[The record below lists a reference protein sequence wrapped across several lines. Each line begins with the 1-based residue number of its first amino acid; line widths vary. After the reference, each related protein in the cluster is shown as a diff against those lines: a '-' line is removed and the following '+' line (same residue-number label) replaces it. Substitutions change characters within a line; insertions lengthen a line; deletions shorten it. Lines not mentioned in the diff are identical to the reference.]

1 MNLQQMR
8 CVLEVSR
15 VGSVTR
21 AAQNLYISQPNLSR
35 TIKELEKELGVP
47 LFRRG
52 AQGMEPTVQAA
63 QFLRYAQSIIQQMDE
78 LESIY
83 QHQEE
88 GLRLS
93 IVGPHSGYI
102 TRGLAAFLNRQN
114 QHTALEVQYH
124 EMEAS
129 DAMDA
134 VSRGQVQLAILRYQR
149 IYDEHFKELFAKA
162 GLASRTLMQFRPC
175 VLMAS
180 PHPLEQYKSLRYQQL
195 CSYTHVLRGETQV
208 PGETARSALAP
219 QQGGGRIHVYDRA
232 SMYEVLRGVRGS
244 YAWSNPLPE
253 AECKRHGLIQR
264 SCPDAGMN
272 RDVVLWQAKHGLG
285 LAARDCLVA
294 LQEAARRQGMVTG
307 FYQSPTVPE
316 STGAEP
322 ASEVE
327 AMEEAPADSPVVP
340 STI

>member
-134 VSRGQVQLAILRYQR
+134 VSRG
-149 IYDEHFKELFAKA
+149 
-162 GLASRTLMQFRPC
+162 
-175 VLMAS
+175 
-180 PHPLEQYKSLRYQQL
+180 
-195 CSYTHVLRGETQV
+195 
-208 PGETARSALAP
+208 
-219 QQGGGRIHVYDRA
+219 
-232 SMYEVLRGVRGS
+232 
-244 YAWSNPLPE
+244 
-253 AECKRHGLIQR
+253 
-264 SCPDAGMN
+264 
-272 RDVVLWQAKHGLG
+272 
-285 LAARDCLVA
+285 
-294 LQEAARRQGMVTG
+294 
-307 FYQSPTVPE
+307 
-316 STGAEP
+316 
-322 ASEVE
+322 
-327 AMEEAPADSPVVP
+327 
-340 STI
+340 